1 MSDPMGRMEAAGGLA
16 VTTGVDVNG
25 GVDRLKNDDVPA
37 RLAAKD
43 ATLWGPEAEEEAA
56 IRLGWVDTFVK
67 SKELVAPLAKL
78 RADFAEQGIDHI
90 ALCGMGGSS
99 LAPEVISRTLDLGI
113 SVLDSTDPG
122 QILAELGEASL
133 RRTAVVVSSKSG
145 STVETDSQRRAFEAA
160 FKGVGVED
168 FASRFVFVTD
178 PGSELEKLA
187 NAQGSHL
194 FLADATVG
202 GRYSAL
208 TAFGLVPTALAGAD
222 IAELIDQAE
231 TFATS
236 ITSDADNPAV
246 VLGAVIAAQP
256 TITIAD
262 DGTGIV
268 GLGDWAEQLIAESL
282 GKDGKGT
289 LPVVLEG
296 PAAPGARGSDRVY
309 ATVGGSST
317 GLPQSGSS
325 LAMPDV
331 VVNGPLGAQFLAWE
345 LATAYAGYLIGIDPF
360 NQPNVTES
368 KENTKRILADG
379 LPDERPHAVDGAV
392 EIYGSHADTVAGA
405 LGEVLTNADN
415 ADAYIAV
422 MAYLDRIDDAE
433 VAKLRAGLAER
444 TGAPVT
450 WGWGPRFLH
459 STGQFHKGGRQT
471 GVFLQLTGA
480 VGVDLEIPDR
490 EFTFAG
496 LQAAQAA
503 GDRQAL
509 ASRERPVVRLH
520 LTDRKRGINQ
530 LVHALRELS

>member
-1 MSDPMGRMEAAGGLA
+1 MMGKMEAAGGLA
-16 VTTGVDVNG
+16 VTTGVDVSAV
-25 GVDRLKNDDVPA
+25 VDRLKSEGVPA

-43 ATLWGPEAEEEAA
+43 AALWGPEAEAEAA

-67 SKELVAPLAKL
+67 SKELIEPLAKL
-78 RADFAEQGIDHI
+78 RAEFAEQGIDHI

-99 LAPEVISRTLDLGI
+99 LAPEVISRTLDLGL
-113 SVLDSTDPG
+113 SVLDTTDPG
-122 QILAELGEASL
+122 QVLAEIGEESL

-168 FASRFVFVTD
+168 FAGRFVFVTD
-178 PGSELEKLA
+178 PGSQLEA
-187 NAQGSHL
+187 FATEAGSHL
-194 FLADATVG
+194 FLADANVG

-208 TAFGLVPTALAGAD
+208 TAFGLVPAALAGAD
-222 IAELIDQAE
+222 IAELIEQAE
-231 TFATS
+231 TFAASVTGE
-236 ITSDADNPAV
+236 DDNPAV

-296 PAAPGARGSDRVY
+296 PGAPGARGADRVY
-309 ATVGGSST
+309 TTVGGSST
-317 GLPQSGSS
+317 GLPNSGSQ
-325 LAMPDV
+325 LAMPDT
-331 VVNGPLGAQFLAWE
+331 VVNGPLGAQFLCWE
-345 LATAYAGYLIGIDPF
+345 LATAYAGHLIGIDPF

-368 KENTKRILADG
+368 KENTNRLLADG
-379 LPDERPHAVDGAV
+379 LPEERPSAVDGAI
-392 EIYGSHADTVAGA
+392 EIYGSHARTVGGA
-405 LGEVLTNADN
+405 LGELLVNAD
-415 ADAYIAV
+415 AEDAYIAV
-422 MAYLDRIDDAE
+422 MAYLDRLDDA
-433 VAKLRAGLAER
+433 AAAQLRAALAER

-471 GVFLQLTGA
+471 GVFLQITGE
-480 VGVDLEIPDR
+480 VGQDVEIPGRDY
-490 EFTFAG
+490 TFAG

-509 ASRERPVVRLH
+509 ESRDRPLVRLH
-520 LTDRKRGINQ
+520 LTDRKRGVNQ
-530 LVHALRELS
+530 LLHAVRELS

>member
-1 MSDPMGRMEAAGGLA
+1 MSDPMGKMEAAGGLA
-16 VTTGVDVNG
+16 VTTGVDVNAA
-25 GVDRLKNDDVPA
+25 VERLRTEGIPA
-37 RLAAKD
+37 KVAAKD

-78 RADFAEQGIDHI
+78 RAELQEQGVDHI
-90 ALCGMGGSS
+90 ALAGMGGSS

-113 SVLDSTDPG
+113 SILDTTDPG
-122 QILAELGEASL
+122 QILAELGEDAL

-145 STVETDSQRRAFEAA
+145 STVETDSQRRAFEKA
-160 FKGVGVED
+160 FEGIGITD
-168 FASRFVFVTD
+168 HAGRFVFVTD
-178 PGSELEKLA
+178 PGSALEALA
-187 NAQGSHL
+187 TKQGSHL

-231 TFATS
+231 SFAAT
-236 ITSDADNPAV
+236 IGSDEDDPAV
-246 VLGAVIAAQP
+246 VLGAVIAAKP

-262 DGTGIV
+262 DGTGVV

-296 PAAPGARGSDRVY
+296 PAAAGARGSDRVY

-317 GLPQSGSS
+317 GLPSSGSS

-368 KENTKRILADG
+368 KNNTNRILADG
-379 LPDERPHAVDGAV
+379 LPDERPHAVDGSV
-392 EIYGSHADTVAGA
+392 EIYGSHAETVAGA
-405 LGEVLTNADN
+405 LGELLTDADN
-415 ADAYIAV
+415 ETAYIAV

-433 VAKLRAGLAER
+433 VAQLRAELAER

-471 GVFLQLTGA
+471 GVFLQLTGE
-480 VGVDLEIPDR
+480 VGDDLDIPGR
-490 EFTFAG
+490 EYTFAG

-509 ASRERPVVRLH
+509 ESRERPLVRLH

-530 LVHALRELS
+530 LLHAVRELS

>member
-1 MSDPMGRMEAAGGLA
+1 MGKMEAAGGLA
-16 VTTGVDVNG
+16 VTTGVDVNA
-25 GVDRLKNDDVPA
+25 GVERLKAEGVPA
-37 RLAAKD
+37 KVAAKD
-43 ATLWGPEAEEEAA
+43 ATLWGPEAEEEAS

-78 RADFAEQGIDHI
+78 RAELAEQGIDHV

-113 SVLDSTDPG
+113 SILDTTDPG
-122 QILAELGEASL
+122 QIVAELGEASL
-133 RRTAVVVSSKSG
+133 LRTVVVVSSKSG

-168 FASRFVFVTD
+168 STGRFVFVTD

-222 IAELIDQAE
+222 IAELIEQAE
-231 TFATS
+231 EFATT
-236 ITSDADNPAV
+236 IGGDGDDPAV
-246 VLGAVIAAQP
+246 VLGAVIAAKP

-296 PAAPGARGSDRVY
+296 PAAAGARGSDRVY

-317 GLPQSGSS
+317 GLPTGSA

-368 KENTKRILADG
+368 KNNTNRILKDG

-405 LGEVLTNADN
+405 LGELLTNADSEG
-415 ADAYIAV
+415 AYIAV
-422 MAYLDRIDDAE
+422 LAYLDRIDDAE

-480 VGVDLEIPDR
+480 VGEDLLIPDR

-503 GDRQAL
+503 GDREAL
-509 ASRERPVVRLH
+509 QSRERPLVRLH

>member
-1 MSDPMGRMEAAGGLA
+1 MSEPMGKMEAAGGLA
-16 VTTGVDVNG
+16 VTTGVDVNA
-25 GVDRLKNDDVPA
+25 GVDRLRTEGIPA
-37 RLAAKD
+37 KVAAKD
-43 ATLWGPEAEEEAA
+43 ATLWGPEAEEEAS
-56 IRLGWVDTFVK
+56 IRLGWVDTFVQ

-78 RADFAEQGIDHI
+78 RAELAEQGIDHV

-99 LAPEVISRTLDLGI
+99 LAPEVISRTLGLGI

-133 RRTAVVVSSKSG
+133 RRTVVVVSSKSG
-145 STVETDSQRRAFEAA
+145 STVETDSQRRGFEAA
-160 FKGVGVED
+160 FKGVGIED
-168 FASRFVFVTD
+168 YAKRFVFVTD
-178 PGSELEKLA
+178 PDSELEKLA

-231 TFATS
+231 EFATS
-236 ITSDADNPAV
+236 ITSEGDNPAV
-246 VLGAVIAAQP
+246 VLGAVIAARP

-296 PAAPGARGSDRVY
+296 PAAPGARGADRVY

-317 GLPQSGSS
+317 GLPASGSA

-368 KENTKRILADG
+368 KENTKRLLAEG

-405 LGEVLTNADN
+405 LGEILTDADSEG
-415 ADAYIAV
+415 AYIAV

-433 VAKLRAGLAER
+433 VAQLRAGLAER

-471 GVFLQLTGA
+471 GVFLQITGE
-480 VGVDLEIPDR
+480 VGEDLLIPDR

-509 ASRERPVVRLH
+509 QSRGRPLVRLH